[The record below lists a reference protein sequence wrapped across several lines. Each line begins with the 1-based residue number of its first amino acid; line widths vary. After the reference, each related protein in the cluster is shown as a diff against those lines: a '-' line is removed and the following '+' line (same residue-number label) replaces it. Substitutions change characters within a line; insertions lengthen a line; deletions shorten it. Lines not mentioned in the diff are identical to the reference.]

1 MTVAV
6 YHKDIGEDDFLKAIL
21 SALKD
26 FDTHPD
32 ADLSEQSANV
42 TTVADLA
49 LDSLDL
55 LEFAMSVEER
65 LGIELDIVDLP
76 ATLTLLD
83 VARRFGTS
91 NSQRMTK

>member
-1 MTVAV
+1 MAT
-6 YHKDIGEDDFLKAIL
+6 YTKPLSEEDFLAAIL
-21 SALKD
+21 SALTD

-32 ADLSEQSANV
+32 ADLSEQSAGV

-65 LGIELDIVDLP
+65 LGVELDIVDLP

-83 VARRFGTS
+83 VAQRFASSTL
-91 NSQRMTK
+91 QPVTE